1 MNKGIPLIKIA
12 DHLDVNFHRGEA
24 SQRGS
29 TGPWPFA
36 WLGKAEVGRQFPGS
50 IEVDATNEES
60 ACPADDTPCT
70 CQRTAEIQSSS
81 QARRPPRDFLF
92 RRVIRSLGRSP
103 LGVSLVA
110 RG

>member
-50 IEVDATNEES
+50 IEVDAANEEI
-60 ACPADDTPCT
+60 ACQPMILPALVSE
-70 CQRTAEIQSSS
+70 RSS
-81 QARRPPRDFLF
+81 
-92 RRVIRSLGRSP
+92 RVRK
-103 LGVSLVA
+103 
-110 RG
+110 RGGLPETSFSVV